1 MRIKLRDLVILPLL
15 AVVTPALLLKS
26 TDLALQQKYTTSA
39 SHLGQCL
46 DYAHA
51 TAGIPGIPN
60 CTTND
65 KLYETPSIQY
75 RFNACG
81 MNSIVGCK
89 ASDTGNYTIALLGS
103 SVPFGQWVQFQ
114 NSIASQLG
122 TDLSQITQQNI
133 QVANYSRMEEIPPM
147 AERLLPQVLKKNPA
161 LIVLA
166 ISPYDIGV
174 SSADPDS
181 AMRIAQM
188 SRANRFDWWLDYLAT
203 ILTRST
209 PSELAD
215 IFETHLKNRIEGTRF
230 ATLLLTYRYSD
241 NRQYVHQYLQGQDS
255 EIGYLPTHPSEAWK
269 ESYQAFNQSIAQMS
283 VLTRT
288 AGIPFVV
295 VLLPTR
301 AQEVM
306 LNSGSW
312 PPGYDPYL
320 IDQKVKSIVT
330 SHGGIYLDI
339 FPECARITGLEK
351 HYFIQNAHPDGFAH
365 TVFARLIAQ
374 QLTSGII
381 PALRTQQPVGKE
393 Q

>member
-15 AVVTPALLLKS
+15 AVVTPALLFKS

-39 SHLGQCL
+39 SHLGRCL

-60 CTTND
+60 CTTHD
-65 KLYETPSIQY
+65 KTFETPLVEYEFNQCGY
-75 RFNACG
+75 RSG
-81 MNSIVGCK
+81 GQCK
-89 ASDTGNYTIALLGS
+89 PFSTDVYGIAILGS
-103 SVPFGQWVQFQ
+103 SVPFGQFVPYDQTIVYVLPDYL
-114 NSIASQLG
+114 SSQ
-122 TDLSQITQQNI
+122 QQGKYAIENF
-133 QVANYSRMEEIPPM
+133 SRMEEY
-147 AERLLPQVLKKNPA
+147 PQASSKLVSEAIALKPKLVLWILSPFDVSTSTLSSDYAYKFFKLTEHNNHLGFWGEQAKSISSVA
-161 LIVLA
+161 LIL
-166 ISPYDIGV
+166 
-174 SSADPDS
+174 
-181 AMRIAQM
+181 
-188 SRANRFDWWLDYLAT
+188 
-203 ILTRST
+203 ST
-209 PSELAD
+209 LHD
-215 IFETHLKNRIEGTRF
+215 HLKNRILETRA
-230 ATLLLTYRYSD
+230 ATFLLELYYHGQGKQRYI
-241 NRQYVHQYLQGQDS
+241 RQYLRGQDS